1 MAVPTGRRGPIGL
14 FGVVL
19 TMLRTLKGA
28 LKHMI
33 SPQSQAMVSP
43 PPPLHRGARAVLKG
57 LLRTMRPLQ
66 WTKNGFVFAGLIF
79 GGEFLQPSGVL
90 RVLAA
95 FGVFCLLA
103 SGVYFIND
111 LMDRERDGLHP
122 KKRDRPLASGLL
134 RPSEGAVAAVVL
146 AGGGLAAA
154 AWLGQGVL
162 WVGLG
167 YLAQNLLYSF
177 WLKHVP
183 LWDALTVS
191 VGFVLRSIAGT
202 MALGIAASPWLLV
215 CTYLLALYLSLGKR
229 WSDAVLLSPEERAYR
244 KAALLYEPDLV
255 RLFMQVSMAATLISY
270 ALYAVQGPHS
280 PWILLTL
287 PFVIYGLFHYQHM
300 VESRALGGSP
310 ESAIFQDRG
319 FLLNGAAY
327 VVAAVGVLL
336 LSPHRGA

>member
-1 MAVPTGRRGPIGL
+1 
-14 FGVVL
+14 
-19 TMLRTLKGA
+19 ML
-28 LKHMI
+28 
-33 SPQSQAMVSP
+33 SPQAQIAELPSV
-43 PPPLHRGARAVLKG
+43 RAPRNVQSVLAG
-57 LLRTMRPLQ
+57 LVRTMRPQQ

-79 GGEFLQPSGVL
+79 GGEFLEPGGVL
-90 RVLAA
+90 RVLGA
-95 FGVFCLLA
+95 FGIFCLL
-103 SGVYFIND
+103 SSCVYFIND
-111 LMDRERDGLHP
+111 LADRERDRLHP
-122 KKRDRPLASGLL
+122 RKRNRALASGVLL
-134 RPSEGAVAAVVL
+134 PVEGAVAAALL
-146 AGGGLAAA
+146 AIAAIAGA
-154 AWLGQGVL
+154 AWLGRDVL
-162 WVGLG
+162 WVSAG

-183 LWDALTVS
+183 LWDALMVS
-191 VGFVLRSIAGT
+191 IGFVLRAVAGT
-202 MALGIAASPWLLV
+202 LALGIAASPWLLV

-244 KAALLYEPDLV
+244 KAALLYEPELV
-255 RLFMQVSMAATLISY
+255 RLFMQVTMAATLISY

-327 VVAAVGVLL
+327 VVAAVAVLL
-336 LSPHRGA
+336 LSPHHGA